1 MPFESK
7 FGPKITS
14 FPQTEACLYMS
25 EPELALIIFFYFT
38 YQHVITPYLFT
49 NINNMSGGIYC
60 SLRHFTDLFQRVIAI
75 PCHHKGIHP
84 TICHFLN
91 FLRPIHC
98 CIFWLMPVMNI
109 SANILSKLH
118 FDFQGQIFVVF
129 FAFCKS
135 PSSGKI
141 FRNKNTCTVLKN

>member
-1 MPFESK
+1 
-7 FGPKITS
+7 
-14 FPQTEACLYMS
+14 MS
-25 EPELALIIFFYFT
+25 EPELALIIFFLLQRTSASKRHICLPKSTTCQGAFT
-38 YQHVITPYLFT
+38 VAC
-49 NINNMSGGIYC
+49 GI
-60 SLRHFTDLFQRVIAI
+60 LPIFFNALLQVRVTAKEFIQRAKTVV
-75 PCHHKGIHP
+75 

-91 FLRPIHC
+91 FLRRIHC
-98 CIFWLMPVMNI
+98 CIFWLKPVMII

-129 FAFCKS
+129 FDFCKS